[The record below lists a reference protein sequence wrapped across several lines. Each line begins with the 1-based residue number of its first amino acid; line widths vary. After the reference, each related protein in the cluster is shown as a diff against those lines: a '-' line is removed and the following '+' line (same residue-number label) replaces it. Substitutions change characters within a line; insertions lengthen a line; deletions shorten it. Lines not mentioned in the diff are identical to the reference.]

1 MRMTDRDDL
10 LLAEMARRNW
20 FILVVLLLLSLLW
33 WDLRISLAVL
43 AGGVLAILNYRMLG
57 KSLVRLLGD
66 PQRSA
71 QKGFQFN
78 YMFRL
83 LFVACA
89 IYLLLVRGGL
99 SPLALS
105 VGLSV
110 VVVNVLITTL
120 KRLY

>member
-1 MRMTDRDDL
+1 MNKDDQ
-10 LLAEMARRNW
+10 LLAELARRNW

-33 WDLRISLAVL
+33 WDWQISLAVL
-43 AGGVLAILNYRMLG
+43 AGGVLAIMNYRMLG

-66 PQRSA
+66 PQHSA
-71 QKGFQFN
+71 RKGFQFN

-83 LFVACA
+83 LFVASA